1 MEKRLEIDGFGCE
14 ELTLDESVTTSH
26 GVMVV
31 NSDGLAWAKTYQDGR
46 CTECGWVRLSM
57 GEIHNP
63 TYCKKPTDVVHKGHY
78 MEKEI
83 SMAKLVSVTV
93 TSVVTV
99 KASNK

>member
-1 MEKRLEIDGFGCE
+1 MNTITKTKDNTEIIID
-14 ELTLDESVTTSH
+14 ELVTTKH

-31 NSDGLAWAKTYQDGR
+31 NSDGLALAKTYQDGR
-46 CTECGWVRLSM
+46 CTEYGWVRLAM

-63 TYCKKPTDVVHKGHY
+63 KYCKMPTDVVHKGHY

-99 KASNK
+99 KASKK